1 MGTAWV
7 DFQQFAY
14 NWSPMIAHCDLL
26 TNQRRE
32 TYEAADQPDQEDQ
45 AVHSALRPLGGVV
58 DGVMNGPVPE

>member
-1 MGTAWV
+1 
-7 DFQQFAY
+7 
-14 NWSPMIAHCDLL
+14 MIAHCALL

-32 TYEAADQPDQEDQ
+32 TYEAADPPDQEDQ